1 MQYNL
6 YISAASCLRQE
17 RTNKAKQ
24 MTQNFSLQTRKVNN
38 IGLRNMIRVK

>member
-24 MTQNFSLQTRKVNN
+24 MTQISAFRQEKLTT
-38 IGLRNMIRVK
+38 